1 MYRQAKELAADGNIL
16 RSESEGCRET
26 SLGRKQVRAHQDR
39 MGTQTPY
46 RDFPLLS
53 LTFFKQALRRLP
65 CREREFLCPH

>member
-16 RSESEGCRET
+16 RSESEGCGET
-26 SLGRKQVRAHQDR
+26 SLGRKQVRAHQDH